1 MKIWCFFLMFLSL
14 PLWAVDYQYE
24 EQKLSLYDVKN
35 KLVSETTN
43 IRAITT
49 DSKLKR
55 ISVESTEVTLNH
67 EFRNKNIYKIYK
79 RPNGKWILEDSL
91 DIKIRLELV
100 IQNPD
105 QSEWPIRSYRAE
117 GPSHNGGTQKIDFE
131 QTLAGSKGRIEYQD
145 WKGRPQGHL
154 IILGKPV
161 SEAQYLTLLKD
172 VKH

>member
-1 MKIWCFFLMFLSL
+1 MKCWYLFFLFLSL
-14 PLWAVDYQYE
+14 PLWAIDYQYE
-24 EQKLSLYDVKN
+24 DQKLSLYDTKN
-35 KLVSETTN
+35 KLISETIN
-43 IRAITT
+43 LRAIAN
-49 DSKLKR
+49 DPILKR

-100 IQNPD
+100 LQNPD

-117 GPSHNGGTQKIDFE
+117 GPSHSGGTQKMEFE
-131 QTLAGSKGRIEYQD
+131 QSLAGSKGRIDYLD

-154 IILGKPV
+154 ILIGKPV